1 MKGVLLN
8 QMPVGSRG
16 TVVHISGGK
25 AMLRKLMSLGI
36 KTGSDIEM
44 LHHRGKGVVVLS
56 MGTRIAVGESISQHI
71 EVRPEQISQSAA
83 LRVTQARREPASML
97 SK

>member
-1 MKGVLLN
+1 MLN

-36 KTGSDIEM
+36 KTGSDIEI

-71 EVRPEQISQSAA
+71 EVRPEQISQNAT
-83 LRVTQARREPASML
+83 LRSPQSVREPVSMH

>member
-1 MKGVLLN
+1 MLN

-36 KTGSDIEM
+36 KTGSDVEI

-71 EVRPEQISQSAA
+71 KVRPEQISQSSA
-83 LRVTQARREPASML
+83 LRVTQAIREPASML

>member
-1 MKGVLLN
+1 MILN
-8 QMPVGSRG
+8 QIPVGSHG

-36 KTGSDIEM
+36 KTGSDIEI

-56 MGTRIAVGESISQHI
+56 MGTRIAVGETISQHI
-71 EVRPEQISQSAA
+71 EVHVEPLRQSAA
-83 LRVTQARREPASML
+83 
-97 SK
+97 